1 MHVIR
6 PSSRPRATM
15 LIVALLSTICVVLAV
30 VLVGRFVFLERYQ
43 ALEERAALEKMERT
57 VRALSL
63 TTVNLER
70 VAVDWAEWDAPYDF
84 MATGDPAF
92 VDENLRSGILANIDV
107 DAMAFVDNDGGATA
121 IVTADGR
128 VAYGAEAGMA
138 LSGLLRASGLELV
151 EAAAGGPVSG
161 VAASPSGPAL
171 VALHPIVP
179 SDGLGDARGILVV
192 ARALDSELLH
202 SMSALTGTT
211 VTAFPAGDPGLSA
224 DHSWLA
230 AELGWDESTLVRS
243 LGGDLMAGF
252 VGFRDIFGRPGLVLR
267 ATVDRPE
274 YRQAVRIV
282 WFLGSALVALWLLAA
297 GASYLL
303 VSRLAVSRSKL
314 EAGERRYRAVLEQSS
329 EGMIL
334 VDRGSGTILE
344 ANQAFAELSGYAPT
358 EVAGLALDAVLG
370 EPEGSLD
377 GSEEQEG
384 QLSPDGYV
392 THCRRKGDGEV
403 EVEVSVSVIQ
413 QGPSGVLSLAVRDIT
428 ERKRAAEALRES
440 EKRYRQLIE
449 SAHDWIW
456 EIDEYGRYV
465 FCSPMVVDV
474 LGYEPEEVLGKTPFD
489 LMPPDEAA
497 RVEAVFGSIAQKR
510 EPFRDLA
517 NINRHKDGHLVFIE
531 SGGVAILD
539 SNGDYRGYRG
549 MDRDVTDRRRAAEAL
564 RASEDRYQTL
574 VNLSP
579 NAIVVQADG
588 KYIFANPA
596 AARLF
601 GAYTPREIVGKDMFE
616 LIHPDYRELI
626 ERRAGEASTGAV
638 ASPVE
643 IEALRVDGSPVMVEA
658 SAAMMEFDGRPA
670 TQVVFR
676 DLTERKQTE
685 EVLRRAAEQTEATN
699 RELERAVA
707 RANRSAEEAQAASI
721 AKSEFV
727 ANMSHEIRTPING
740 VIGMTS
746 LLLDTDLSPLQR
758 DYAETVGVS
767 AESLLAIVNDILDFS
782 KIEAGKL
789 EMEDLAFDLRNA
801 LEEMGDLLA
810 MNAQDKGLEFTTLIE
825 PEVPSRLIGDPGRLR
840 QVLTNLVGN
849 AVKFTERGEVA
860 VGVSLE
866 SEDDKT
872 AMLRFAVR
880 DTGIGIE
887 EDKLEALFQPFTQAD
902 ASTTRRF
909 GGTGLGLSI
918 SKSLVER
925 FHGQIGGT
933 STPGEGSTFW
943 FTALFEKQ
951 AAAIAAIGGD
961 GGGAQSA
968 LEGPATTSV
977 EGVRILAVDD
987 NATNRKVVGG
997 MLDSWGTRHT
1007 EIDGADGALELLR
1020 SGVREGDPYRIV
1032 LLGYADARNRR
1043 RDARGDDQRG
1053 RLSRRGR
1060 SRHDDFGRRSGRR
1073 GAFGEGRFRCLP
1085 DETREAI
1092 STVRLPGDGA
1102 KSGCRR
1108 RCAGG

>member
-1 MHVIR
+1 M
-6 PSSRPRATM
+6 
-15 LIVALLSTICVVLAV
+15 
-30 VLVGRFVFLERYQ
+30 
-43 ALEERAALEKMERT
+43 AA
-57 VRALSL
+57 
-63 TTVNLER
+63 
-70 VAVDWAEWDAPYDF
+70 DYP
-84 MATGDPAF
+84 
-92 VDENLRSGILANIDV
+92 
-107 DAMAFVDNDGGATA
+107 
-121 IVTADGR
+121 
-128 VAYGAEAGMA
+128 
-138 LSGLLRASGLELV
+138 
-151 EAAAGGPVSG
+151 
-161 VAASPSGPAL
+161 
-171 VALHPIVP
+171 
-179 SDGLGDARGILVV
+179 
-192 ARALDSELLH
+192 
-202 SMSALTGTT
+202 
-211 VTAFPAGDPGLSA
+211 
-224 DHSWLA
+224 WLA
-230 AELGWDESTLVRS
+230 GELGWDESTLVRP

-252 VGFRDIFGRPGLVLR
+252 VGFRDIFGQPALVLR
-267 ATVDRPE
+267 ATVDHPE
-274 YRQAVRIV
+274 YREAVRIV
-282 WFLGSALVALWLLAA
+282 WILGSALVALWFLAA

-303 VSRLAVSRSKL
+303 VSRLAVSRGKL

-344 ANQAFAELSGYAPT
+344 ANLAFAELSGYAPA

-370 EPEGSLD
+370 DPEGSVA
-377 GSEEQEG
+377 GSEKHEG
-384 QLSPDGYV
+384 KSSDESYL
-392 THCRRKGDGEV
+392 TRCRRKDDGEV
-403 EVEVSVSVIQ
+403 EVEVNVSVIQ
-413 QGPSGVLSLAVRDIT
+413 QGPSGVLSFVVRDIT

-440 EKRYRQLIE
+440 ENRYRQLIE

-456 EIDEYGRYV
+456 EIDEQSRYV

-497 RVEAVFGSIAQKR
+497 RVGPLFASFAQKR
-510 EPFRDLA
+510 EPFRELA

-531 SGGVAILD
+531 ASGMPILD

-579 NAIVVQADG
+579 DAIVVQADG
-588 KYIFANPA
+588 KYIFANLA

-601 GAYTPREIVGKDMFE
+601 AADSPQEIVGKDMFE

-626 ERRAGEASTGAV
+626 EARAGQISTV
-638 ASPVE
+638 ATPVE
-643 IEALRVDGSPVMVEA
+643 IKVLRLDGNPVTVEA
-658 SAAMMEFDGRPA
+658 SAANMEFDGRQA

-676 DLTERKQTE
+676 DLTERKRTE
-685 EVLRRAAEQTEATN
+685 EVLRRAAEHTEATN

-707 RANRSAEEAQAASI
+707 RANQSAEEAQAASI

-758 DYAETVGVS
+758 DYAETVRVS
-767 AESLLAIVNDILDFS
+767 AESLLTIVNDILDFS

-789 EMEDLAFDLRNA
+789 EMEYLGFDLRNA

-810 MNAQDKGLEFTTLIE
+810 MHAQEKGLEFTTLIE

-887 EDKLEALFQPFTQAD
+887 EDKLEALFRPFTQAD

-925 FHGQIGGT
+925 FHGQIGAT

-951 AAAIAAIGGD
+951 AAAIGGD
-961 GGGAQSA
+961 DGGARPA
-968 LEGPATTSV
+968 FEGPVPTSI

-987 NATNRKVVGG
+987 NATNRKVVAG
-997 MLDSWGTRHT
+997 MLASWGARHT
-1007 EIDGADGALELLR
+1007 ETDGAGRALEILR

-1032 LLGYADARNRR
+1032 LLDMQMPGVDGETLGAMIREDSTLGGA
-1043 RDARGDDQRG
+1043 ALVMMTSAGTRGDAVRLEKAGFAAYLTKPVKQSQLHDCLVTVLNRDIGVDAPAAARIITRHSLTDQAKSRV
-1053 RLSRRGR
+1053 RLLLAEDNPINQKVALAMVEKLGYRADTVANGLEALAALASRSYDLVLMDIQMPEMDGLEATAQVRDPR
-1060 SRHDDFGRRSGRR
+1060 SAVRSHDIPIIALTAAAMKGDR
-1073 GAFGEGRFRCLP
+1073 ERCLAAGMNDYLTKPLRP
-1085 DETREAI
+1085 DELGRMIERWTAGAG
-1092 STVRLPGDGA
+1092 VRLPVAAGA
-1102 KSGCRR
+1102 AVLPSRPVSSESRAAGSREP
-1108 RCAGG
+1108 RCGVRPRGPPEHSWR